1 MSSTALRN
9 ASLWIATGPEDP
21 SLPALDRDVGADVVV
36 VGGGIVGITTAL
48 LLAEAGMS
56 VTLLEAN
63 RLARGVSGHTTAKVS
78 SQHGLIYDRLR
89 RSFGADCARGYGEAN
104 EAALAWIAERVEQD
118 AIECDFRRRPSYA
131 YVTSDSDR
139 EQIEREAEAAAE
151 AGLPAA
157 FTETTPLPYGVAAAV
172 RFENQAEFHIR
183 KYLLA
188 LAERLAAID
197 RCRIYERSRAVEVD
211 EGDRSVVKT
220 LGGRVTADH
229 LVIATHYPFLD
240 RSLAFARV
248 HQERSYALSCR
259 IRGSAPEAMCIS
271 GDSPTRSVRA
281 APFDG
286 DELLLVG
293 GEGHK
298 TGTGGDTEERYR
310 RLERFARENWEV
322 ESVEY
327 RWSSQDG
334 TTIDGLPFVGPLTP
348 WSKRVVMATGFAKWG
363 ITGGTAAAR
372 MLADRILGR
381 PNRWAPLFDPN
392 RLNLCAS
399 ARAFVKENAE
409 AGLRFVGD
417 RVRKPGRRPIEDLA
431 PGEGD
436 IVRHDGK
443 RVAGFRDDD
452 GELVAVSTRCTH
464 LGCQV
469 NWNPAERSWDCPCH
483 GSRFAPTGEVLHG
496 PAVHGLERKPL
507 RR

>member
-1 MSSTALRN
+1 MSPTALRN
-9 ASLWIATGPEDP
+9 ASLWIETGPEQP
-21 SLPALDRDVGADVVV
+21 ALPALDHDVGADVAV
-36 VGGGIVGITTAL
+36 VGGGLVGITTAL
-48 LLAEAGMS
+48 LLTEAGMS
-56 VTLLEAN
+56 VVLLEAN
-63 RLARGVSGHTTAKVS
+63 RRARGVSGHTTAKVS

-104 EAALAWIAERVEQD
+104 EGALAWIAERVEQD

-139 EQIEREAEAAAE
+139 EQVEREAEAAVE

-157 FTETTPLPYGVAAAV
+157 FSEDTPLPFEVAAAV
-172 RFENQAEFHIR
+172 RFDGQAEFHIR

-188 LAERLAAID
+188 LAERLGSLD
-197 RCRIYERSRAVEVD
+197 RCRVFERSHAVELD
-211 EGDRSVVKT
+211 EDDRCVVKT
-220 LGGRVTADH
+220 PGGRVTAERV
-229 LVIATHYPFLD
+229 VIATHFPFLD

-248 HQERSYALSCR
+248 HQHRSYALACR
-259 IRGSAPEAMCIS
+259 IRGPAPDAMYIS

-281 APFDG
+281 APLDG
-286 DELLLVG
+286 EELLLVG

-298 TGTGGDTEERYR
+298 TGTGGDTRERYR
-310 RLERFARENWEV
+310 RLEQFARENWAV

-334 TTIDGLPFVGPLTP
+334 TTIDGLPYVGPMTP
-348 WSKRVVMATGFAKWG
+348 RSERVLMATGFAKWG
-363 ITGGTAAAR
+363 ITGGTAAAQI
-372 MLADRILGR
+372 LADRLLGR

-392 RLNLCAS
+392 RLNLSAS

-417 RVRKPGRRPIEDLA
+417 RVTKPGRRPIKDLA

-436 IVRHDGK
+436 IVRHDDE

-452 GELVAVSTRCTH
+452 GRLVAVSTRCTH

-469 NWNPAERSWDCPCH
+469 NWNSAERSWDCPCH

-496 PAVHGLERKPL
+496 PAVHSLERKPVGG
-507 RR
+507 